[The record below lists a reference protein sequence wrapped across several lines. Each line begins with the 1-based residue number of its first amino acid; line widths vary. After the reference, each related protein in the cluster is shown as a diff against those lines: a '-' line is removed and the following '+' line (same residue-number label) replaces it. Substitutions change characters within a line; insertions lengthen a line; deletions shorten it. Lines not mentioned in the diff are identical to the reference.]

1 MNTSTLPQDLM
12 TNSLLYFEKG
22 VPIDDLALRADQ
34 KRRLVRVAHVYWQW
48 MKNPFT
54 VDYKALLRQLV
65 KGHYADPP
73 SETRA
78 AQKDIQLFEYIKE
91 AVSPMSRNEAR
102 LKVQVAAEKMLNIGM
117 ETDNVMALDKG
128 SRRLYEVAGLDKPE
142 DNRADINK
150 VSFLPSVV
158 VTNIKEVDSD
168 RENID
173 DEEVKRIAEKYG
185 AYIDEKRTMVEDQV
199 ATMEA
204 RSGNGADKDI
214 ENQQEENVITSI
226 RHEQSGDESRQ
237 EQ

>member
-142 DNRADINK
+142 DTHEDISK

-158 VTNIKEVDSD
+158 VTNVNEIDKSKT
-168 RENID
+168 NYD
-173 DEEVKRIAEKYG
+173 DEEVKRIAAKYG
-185 AYIDEKRTMVEDQV
+185 AFIDEKREMVEKEV

-204 RSGNGADKDI
+204 RSGNTSDEQPK
-214 ENQQEENVITSI
+214 EEKKPEEKE
-226 RHEQSGDESRQ
+226 HE
-237 EQ
+237 

>member
-1 MNTSTLPQDLM
+1 MNTSSLPQDLM
-12 TNSLLYFEKG
+12 TNSLLHFENG
-22 VPIDDLALRADQ
+22 VPIDDLALRQDQ
-34 KRRLVRVAHVYWQW
+34 KRRLARVSHVYWQW
-48 MKNPFT
+48 IRNPFT
-54 VDYKALLRQLV
+54 IDYKALLRQLV
-65 KGHYADPP
+65 KGHFADPP

-78 AQKDIQLFEYIKE
+78 AQKDIQLFEYIRDT
-91 AVSPMSRNEAR
+91 VSPMSRNEAR
-102 LKVQVAAEKMLNIGM
+102 MKVQVAAEKMISIGM

-128 SRRLYEVAGLDKPE
+128 SQRLFQVAGLDKPE

-185 AYIDEKRTMVEDQV
+185 AYIDEKRTMVEDEV

-204 RSGNGADKDI
+204 RSGNGTDADI
-214 ENQQEENVITSI
+214 EDQQEGNETKEAQ
-226 RHEQSGDESRQ
+226 HEQSGDESRQ

>member
-54 VDYKALLRQLV
+54 VDYKALLRQLI

-142 DNRADINK
+142 NEQVDMDKIM
-150 VSFLPSVV
+150 FIPPVV
-158 VTNIKEVDSD
+158 VTDVSQ
-168 RENID
+168 ID
-173 DEEVKRIAEKYG
+173 DTKENVDDAEMKRIMEKYG
-185 AYIDEKRTMVEDQV
+185 GVQDGKMKQVDDMV

-204 RSGNGADKDI
+204 RSGVEEIKFGTI
-214 ENQQEENVITSI
+214 LPNQEQTDGKERN
-226 RHEQSGDESRQ
+226 EQSG
-237 EQ
+237 EQSQ

>member
-12 TNSLLYFEKG
+12 TNSLLHFENG

-34 KRRLVRVAHVYWQW
+34 KRRLVRVSHVYWQW
-48 MKNPFT
+48 LRNPFA

-73 SETRA
+73 SETHA
-78 AQKDIQLFEYIKE
+78 AQKDIMLFEYIKE
-91 AVSPMSRNEAR
+91 HISPMSRKEAQI
-102 LKVQVAAEKMLNIGM
+102 KVQVAAEKMLRIGM

-128 SRRLYEVAGLDKPE
+128 SRRLFEVAGLDKPE
-142 DNRADINK
+142 DNSQDINK

-158 VTNIKEVDSD
+158 VTNIKEVDD
-168 RENID
+168 TKENYD

-185 AYIDEKRTMVEDQV
+185 AYIDEKRTMVDEKV

-204 RSGNGADKDI
+204 RSGRMS
-214 ENQQEENVITSI
+214 EES
-226 RHEQSGDESRQ
+226 EQYLQSEAPDESDQ
-237 EQ
+237 ETPNSDSHE

>member
-102 LKVQVAAEKMLNIGM
+102 LKVQVAAEKMLHIGM

>member
-1 MNTSTLPQDLM
+1 M
-12 TNSLLYFEKG
+12 
-22 VPIDDLALRADQ
+22 
-34 KRRLVRVAHVYWQW
+34 
-48 MKNPFT
+48 
-54 VDYKALLRQLV
+54 
-65 KGHYADPP
+65 KGHFADPP

-78 AQKDIQLFEYIKE
+78 AQKDIQLFEYIRDT
-91 AVSPMSRNEAR
+91 VSPMSRNEAR
-102 LKVQVAAEKMLNIGM
+102 QKVQVAAEKMISIGM
-117 ETDNVMALDKG
+117 ETDNVNALDKG
-128 SRRLYEVAGLDKPE
+128 SKRLFEVAGLDKPE

-185 AYIDEKRTMVEDQV
+185 AYIDEKRTMVENEV

-204 RSGNGADKDI
+204 RSGNGSDADI
-214 ENQQEENVITSI
+214 EGQQEENETKEAQ
-226 RHEQSGDESRQ
+226 HEQSGDKSRQ

>member
-1 MNTSTLPQDLM
+1 MNTSSLPQDLM
-12 TNSLLYFEKG
+12 TNSLLHFENG
-22 VPIDDLALRADQ
+22 VPIDDLALRQDQ
-34 KRRLVRVAHVYWQW
+34 KRRLARVSHVYWQW
-48 MKNPFT
+48 IRNPFAI
-54 VDYKALLRQLV
+54 DYKALLRQLV
-65 KGHYADPP
+65 KGHFADPP

-78 AQKDIQLFEYIKE
+78 AQKDIQLFEYIRDT
-91 AVSPMSRNEAR
+91 VSPMSRNEAR
-102 LKVQVAAEKMLNIGM
+102 MKVQVAAEKMISIGM

-128 SRRLYEVAGLDKPE
+128 SQRLFQVAGLDKPE

-185 AYIDEKRTMVEDQV
+185 AYIDEKRTMVENEV

-204 RSGNGADKDI
+204 RSGNGADADI
-214 ENQQEENVITSI
+214 EDQQEENETKEAQ
-226 RHEQSGDESRQ
+226 HEQSGDESRQ